1 MKILETYYYLGG
13 NGIHT
18 STMYSL
24 NRIMQIFLIYLL
36 MMVDV
41 YKELYQSE
49 LVITPIQVLGE

>member
-1 MKILETYYYLGG
+1 MKILETYYYLSG